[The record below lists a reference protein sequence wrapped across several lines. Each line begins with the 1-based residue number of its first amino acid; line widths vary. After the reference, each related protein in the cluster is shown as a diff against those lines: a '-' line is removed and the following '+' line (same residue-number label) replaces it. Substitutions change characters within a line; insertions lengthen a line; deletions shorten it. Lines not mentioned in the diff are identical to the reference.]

1 MGVAAVEDLA
11 EQAAEQVDDLAR
23 HTLFGGNGRVL
34 LDRDRY
40 VPDLATGRPGDLFD
54 SLGEGQK
61 PRAGQL
67 VELAYVLVLSQRRDS
82 NVGDVVGVDERL
94 RGVTGRKGRAAI

>member
-1 MGVAAVEDLA
+1 M
-11 EQAAEQVDDLAR
+11 
-23 HTLFGGNGRVL
+23 L
-34 LDRDRY
+34 LHRDRH

-54 SLGEGQK
+54 RLGEGQK

-67 VELAYVLVLSQRRDS
+67 VELAYVPVLGKRRDG

-94 RGVTGRKGRAAI
+94 RGVTGRKRDLAAEHVLEHVVLAEVLGEPGRSHDGQLGA

>member
-1 MGVAAVEDLA
+1 MTSPGTPCSAA
-11 EQAAEQVDDLAR
+11 AAACSSIETGTYR
-23 HTLFGGNGRVL
+23 IS
-34 LDRDRY
+34 
-40 VPDLATGRPGDLFD
+40 ATGRPGDLFD
-54 SLGEGQK
+54 RLGEGQK

-67 VELAYVLVLSQRRDS
+67 VELADVPVLGQRRDS